1 MISNG
6 IPIPK
11 IPEYQDSSPEAVRN
25 LLIEEAQ
32 DLAGDHTTTVVI
44 SVAEIRDR
52 VKQVIESNINGTA
65 SEFVRKFQETLRDLT
80 SIDGKIN
87 SCYAF
92 LQNLR
97 VDEKDVNLMDQ
108 VYAEFLEVDIHNR
121 SMNPSY
127 NANSTTVQTSSSSH
141 NDKKKDTK
149 KGGNDK
155 QSNSNNSSSNN
166 NNKDK
171 PSKKKTDFVKEENVI
186 LCRHHGT
193 LGNHYSNKCPLLKN
207 SANATT
213 IQQPQQQPLF
223 QQVAVPQPG
232 QIIGQVDNQGRILS
246 LPQQQPRQG
255 ANAIFAPAS
264 YPTANA
270 VHGSHIVSKEGLLAN
285 DNNDVTRWMIDSGTS
300 THMTPHRSV
309 FVNFRRCVLPVSTAT
324 GDVFYTEG
332 YGDKVWLAPDLRSS
346 LISMSALDKA
356 DIGTWTKNGMMTFK
370 HQDFYGPEST
380 IGFATCEGEHYWL
393 NCAGID
399 KIDHMIDCNLVTGS
413 PNSVFAT
420 QREIIPISID
430 LAHRRA
436 CHAGEERVRKM
447 EIFADGV
454 KLKKGAGVTFPCA
467 PCIKGKGHALPFGKE
482 RSIRSKPGEFIHLDV
497 WGPISIASHGGEH
510 YFVTH
515 RVYIQLET
523 YLKTQFNYVI
533 KKVHGDDAPEHKPL
547 AAYLASKGTVWDPT
561 PPYTKQLNGV
571 AEIKNRH
578 LVEPLV
584 AVMAEYQLPK
594 YLWGL
599 LLGGINYT
607 MNRLYASKIGMSPYE
622 AFFGKKPNLSNLR
635 ALDPH
640 MEEAR
645 LLAYDEGDNYVV
657 YNVRTKKI
665 ERSRNVIF
673 NENPSP
679 ASLPDPAYDLNITG
693 MNQEHEHDSQDRH
706 IPIDFLR
713 PHLENPFNIRSTSS
727 PSPTVE
733 DDPEDQTRAPNAL
746 DRRIPRSLKKILRG
760 QMMKWRA
767 VLAGGRGV
775 LVEPQPVSR
784 QVVNMDIPLETTI
797 DLSQED
803 PLQDDEYHDQSP
815 LQHGQVTFEHNFS
828 RLDPVPDDRSRDQS
842 YVQPIQPIQ
851 PETGHKSFFDSNVL
865 RLLAEQP
872 EILISLFANAT
883 SNEHYVLCREDKW
896 LVAAHKELHRHL
908 VNGTWR
914 VMSRTKSKKKPLT
927 LRWVFKV
934 KHDGTYKARL
944 VARGFRQVKD
954 LDFYEVYAVVAK
966 PMSFKV
972 FAAVAA
978 AKGWYL
984 HHVDIVTAFLY
995 AELKEPIEIELPEIQ
1010 REEYPDHIGLLMK
1023 TIYGLKQSPR
1033 EWYSLLHDVLVSMGF
1048 DHTQSDHSI
1057 FVKRQHGGSPLYV
1070 MVYVDD
1076 LLVLSPSEDAI
1087 QQFKSAIS
1095 KHFDTSD
1102 KGKLQRYLAINVH
1115 YANGIIHLSQ
1125 ADYVEKILVRFG
1137 LENCK
1142 PVVTPM
1148 DEKQALIPFEGTATK
1163 GQIHEYQTK
1172 IGTLIWL
1179 MVSTRPDISFAVIKL
1194 AKHAK
1199 NPSDV
1204 HFQALK
1210 RVFRYLTGTKLLT
1223 ISFHPS
1229 MQDAAVCGYCDADWA
1244 GPHSEKGLSTSGFL
1258 FKMAESEYI
1267 AESLAV
1273 QEAIWLTQLLTELGI
1288 EGFLRK
1294 PIPIYADNNG
1304 AIALASNRNFMLRR
1318 NTSRSAF
1325 TGYAKS
1331 GWTDKTL
1338 GKTLFKRW
1346 IIQMGLTVYKNA
1358 LNG

>member
-1 MISNG
+1 MQASYNIEDFTINSHEIDISSAVPKLKGQSNFRDWETALYIALAANNRYYTYMISNG

-52 VKQVIESNINGTA
+52 VKQVIESNIVLRKEYNLKCTNWDLCNSRANLLLRGTLSPEPFSHIAQNTDVRDSFKKLRATYAVTSHQHSFARYTKWTDLRFKNGTA

-87 SCYAF
+87 SVYVLCQFKKAINENPKCYAF

-264 YPTANA
+264 YPTVPQKGPPSGDPLARYNNLFTNVLFAGIQANA

-332 YGDKVWLAPDLRSS
+332 YGDVILHLLDQDSSGKMAPLTLQKVWLAPDLRSS

-467 PCIKGKGHALPFGKE
+467 PCIKG
-482 RSIRSKPGEFIHLDV
+482 
-497 WGPISIASHGGEH
+497 
-510 YFVTH
+510 
-515 RVYIQLET
+515 
-523 YLKTQFNYVI
+523 
-533 KKVHGDDAPEHKPL
+533 
-547 AAYLASKGTVWDPT
+547 
-561 PPYTKQLNGV
+561 
-571 AEIKNRH
+571 
-578 LVEPLV
+578 
-584 AVMAEYQLPK
+584 
-594 YLWGL
+594 
-599 LLGGINYT
+599 
-607 MNRLYASKIGMSPYE
+607 
-622 AFFGKKPNLSNLR
+622 
-635 ALDPH
+635 
-640 MEEAR
+640 
-645 LLAYDEGDNYVV
+645 DNYVV

-746 DRRIPRSLKKILRG
+746 DPSNPALFEEDLAWSNDEMAGSFGRCVVEQRVDTG
-760 QMMKWRA
+760 AHFEA
-767 VLAGGRGV
+767 VGRGV

-851 PETGHKSFFDSNVL
+851 PETGQLRRSTRIKNPSRAYIESLASKSFFDSNVL

-883 SNEHYVLCREDKW
+883 SNEHYVLCRERQM
-896 LVAAHKELHRHL
+896 A
-908 VNGTWR
+908 
-914 VMSRTKSKKKPLT
+914 SRCS
-927 LRWVFKV
+927 
-934 KHDGTYKARL
+934 
-944 VARGFRQVKD
+944 
-954 LDFYEVYAVVAK
+954 
-966 PMSFKV
+966 
-972 FAAVAA
+972 
-978 AKGWYL
+978 
-984 HHVDIVTAFLY
+984 
-995 AELKEPIEIELPEIQ
+995 Q
-1010 REEYPDHIGLLMK
+1010 R
-1023 TIYGLKQSPR
+1023 T
-1033 EWYSLLHDVLVSMGF
+1033 
-1048 DHTQSDHSI
+1048 
-1057 FVKRQHGGSPLYV
+1057 
-1070 MVYVDD
+1070 
-1076 LLVLSPSEDAI
+1076 
-1087 QQFKSAIS
+1087 
-1095 KHFDTSD
+1095 TS
-1102 KGKLQRYLAINVH
+1102 
-1115 YANGIIHLSQ
+1115 SS
-1125 ADYVEKILVRFG
+1125 
-1137 LENCK
+1137 C
-1142 PVVTPM
+1142 
-1148 DEKQALIPFEGTATK
+1148 
-1163 GQIHEYQTK
+1163 
-1172 IGTLIWL
+1172 
-1179 MVSTRPDISFAVIKL
+1179 
-1194 AKHAK
+1194 
-1199 NPSDV
+1199 
-1204 HFQALK
+1204 
-1210 RVFRYLTGTKLLT
+1210 
-1223 ISFHPS
+1223 
-1229 MQDAAVCGYCDADWA
+1229 
-1244 GPHSEKGLSTSGFL
+1244 
-1258 FKMAESEYI
+1258 
-1267 AESLAV
+1267 
-1273 QEAIWLTQLLTELGI
+1273 
-1288 EGFLRK
+1288 
-1294 PIPIYADNNG
+1294 
-1304 AIALASNRNFMLRR
+1304 
-1318 NTSRSAF
+1318 
-1325 TGYAKS
+1325 
-1331 GWTDKTL
+1331 
-1338 GKTLFKRW
+1338 
-1346 IIQMGLTVYKNA
+1346 
-1358 LNG
+1358 